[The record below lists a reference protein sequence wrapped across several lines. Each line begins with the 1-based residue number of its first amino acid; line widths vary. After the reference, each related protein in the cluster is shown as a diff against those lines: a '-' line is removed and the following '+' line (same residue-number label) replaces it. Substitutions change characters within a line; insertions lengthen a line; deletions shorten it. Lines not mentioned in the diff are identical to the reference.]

1 MIKLI
6 QTHLKKKRIQAKA
19 SVPKEIVMVNK
30 EDIQRKLAAYKPVD
44 NSRKANF
51 QGPSLRSRQEFESAV

>member
-19 SVPKEIVMVNK
+19 SIPKQVVMINK

-44 NSRKANF
+44 DGKKANF
-51 QGPSLRSRQEFESAV
+51 QGPSLSRNEFESAV

>member
-19 SVPKEIVMVNK
+19 SVPKQVVMVNK
-30 EDIQRKLAAYKPVD
+30 EDIQRKLAEYKPTKTCK
-44 NSRKANF
+44 KANF
-51 QGPSLRSRQEFESAV
+51 QGPSINKKEFESAV